1 MTIGL
6 SQEKPVVSSGPTTQ
20 TGTLGKLTQTRW
32 PEAAPWGRHTGEAPT
47 LDVTASP
54 TRAIWSP
61 DASRASPGAPTQ
73 PRESSHPLMVIIPLT
88 VALFLL
94 IVTVVASC
102 VWLLGQKAEKA
113 KPLIKSQINLEPPTA
128 APRPERSA
136 TVPAVTVTP
145 LLRSSGS
152 PPVSLFRA
160 PPCGCM
166 EKSPASEP
174 AGRCAPWETWVN
186 LDPDMV
192 TLCRQTN
199 PALKHN
205 QSWVRTQGAGS
216 SLTTCCVPGP
226 EIPRQRN
233 AGWINWAKPGSATPW
248 CSVSAPWLD
257 AGRCLL

>member
-1 MTIGL
+1 M
-6 SQEKPVVSSGPTTQ
+6 VSSGPTTQ

-128 APRPERSA
+128 GPRPERSA

-233 AGWINWAKPGSATPW
+233 AGWIN
-248 CSVSAPWLD
+248 
-257 AGRCLL
+257 